1 MMTEESPSHS
11 NVAKR
16 PGGGPPDVYFSELA
30 GDPEMAELI
39 QSFVNEIPERVRLVE
54 RHWERHELGEL
65 RRIAHQLKG
74 ACGGYGFP
82 QVGQAAAK
90 LENGL
95 SREENADLESVAE
108 RVRELVEMCR
118 RVRAS

>member
-1 MMTEESPSHS
+1 
-11 NVAKR
+11 
-16 PGGGPPDVYFSELA
+16 
-30 GDPEMAELI
+30 MAELI